1 MMREQLIRL
10 VRPSVRA
17 VRSGRFPFA
26 PVVAR
31 LSPRAGTVMSSYR
44 LEEEGKFDEA
54 LEAWSSLNGTSQSR
68 GSAFRYKLRGARLAL
83 KAGQLATAVKEL
95 SVLHALNPNDAR
107 VAKDLEMAALRAARK
122 AQNEAKWLEACRM
135 WSAHAHVTAKTDK
148 SVRNLGLCAR
158 YVAQS
163 ADNVEKMTD
172 SLEAWGLLKALEP
185 DSRQARQGQ
194 EWCRLSL
201 ARAAERAG
209 DVETARKHWNAL
221 LELSPADQRA
231 LDGLKRLSA
240 AGA

>member
-1 MMREQLIRL
+1 MMREQIVRL
-10 VRPSVRA
+10 LGPPVRA
-17 VRSGRFPFA
+17 MRAGRFPLS

-31 LSPRAGTVMSSYR
+31 LSPRHGTMMSSYR
-44 LEEEGKFDEA
+44 LEEEGKFDQA
-54 LEAWSSLNGTSQSR
+54 LDAWSMLNGSSQSR
-68 GSAFRYKLRGARLAL
+68 VAAFRFKLRSARLAL
-83 KAGQLATAVKEL
+83 KAGQFALAVKEL
-95 SVLHALNPNDAR
+95 SVLHALNPGDTR
-107 VAKDLEMAALRAARK
+107 VAKDLENAALRAARK
-122 AQNEAKWLEACRM
+122 AQSEARWLEACRM
-135 WSAHAHVTAKTDK
+135 WSAHAHVTARTDK

-163 ADNVEKMTD
+163 ADSVEKMTE

-185 DSRQARQGQ
+185 DSRQAKQGL

-221 LELSPADQRA
+221 LELSPGDQRA